1 MADIKIT
8 QLGTLPQVEQ
18 TDLLAVAK
26 ADGSATYKMTI
37 SQLAQ
42 ALLDNIQYA
51 DLDTTDKTIIGAI
64 NEVRGN

>member
-42 ALLDNIQYA
+42 ALLDSMQYA
-51 DLDTTDKTIIGAI
+51 DLSTTDKTIIGAI